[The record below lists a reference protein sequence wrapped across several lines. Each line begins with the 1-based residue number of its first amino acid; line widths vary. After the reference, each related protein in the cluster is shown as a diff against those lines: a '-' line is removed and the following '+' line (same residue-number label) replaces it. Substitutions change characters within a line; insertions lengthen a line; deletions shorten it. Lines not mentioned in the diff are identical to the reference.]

1 MEKKLLLWCSLA
13 AMILSSCGKNSTEY
27 KALKSQHDSL
37 LVVNAQNTA
46 ELDEI
51 VSLMNEVE
59 ENFNSIKSAENY
71 LTVQSNV
78 QGELSQSVK
87 DKVRADMQIVTE
99 ILNRN
104 REKIAELE
112 KKLKNSSIQ
121 SGQLQQT
128 LDNLRIQLNEKI
140 AALVAMNEEM
150 ERKDRKIAELSD
162 NILALSKDVQDLK
175 VYSDAQR
182 QAIESKNR
190 ELNTVYYC
198 FGTSKELKNH
208 GILKSGQLGTNFNTD
223 YFIRVIDLNKLQL
236 IPLKAKKGKL
246 VSKHPDGSY
255 EFTKDANNQAE
266 LKILNSKN
274 FWSLTK
280 YLVVEVDI

>member
-1 MEKKLLLWCSLA
+1 
-13 AMILSSCGKNSTEY
+13 MILSSCGKNSTEY